1 MTDNQEMIIKQV
13 IMQTQPGEVIDEEKI
28 SNYINIFRMLN
39 PVTDDEVEEIKK
51 DLHTRLLVRMDR
63 GVCIKEKKHIS
74 WYYSA
79 KKELKSSVYWDRYS
93 TYLIKYQG
101 FNQDVINSLDASTDE
116 MMDMLE
122 NPKSEEPFSRRGLV
136 IGDVQSGKTSTYTA
150 LINKAADA
158 GYRIIILLTGT
169 IEKLRRQT
177 QQRLDA
183 GFTGLDSTAFS
194 RDQDQ
199 IWVGVG
205 EIDPSVSGWAVTS
218 TSSDFNTKAAKQISG
233 KLSGITDPVL
243 FVLKKNK
250 SVLEKLEQWL
260 RAFNTIPGDKKI
272 HSPMLLI
279 DDEAD
284 NASINTKKDDESP
297 TTINKCIR
305 KLLDLFTHT
314 NYVAFTATPYA
325 NIFINPDSEDKMLK
339 EDLFPR
345 DFIYAL
351 EAPTNYIGARS
362 IFPEAGQYHYML
374 KSNDDCEFYL
384 PEKHKKDFIPLE
396 LPESLKEAVASFFIA
411 NAIRDLRGQVRKHR
425 SMLINISRFIN
436 VQEEI
441 CKSVDGF
448 VRQLQREIKNYGL
461 LGDDALNHNGIAFI
475 KNVFD
480 KHFLSFDDSILN
492 AEKSFSWSEIQCVLY
507 EAVAPIVVRTINGGN
522 ASKNLNYDECE
533 EEGLRIIAIGG
544 FSLSRGLTLEG
555 LCVSYFYRN
564 SRMYDTLMQM
574 GRWFGYRPHYADVC
588 QIWMSSRSAD
598 WYEYISNASDELRR
612 EVKRMRDLDLS
623 PEQFGFGVRSDINA
637 LLVTA
642 VNKMR
647 YTEDI
652 PMVISL
658 NGDVIETTYLHMTP
672 EKTCDNF
679 DAVSRWLSDL
689 INDGYSF
696 VDTKE
701 MALKNPQILDVPK
714 ERVLDLLEV
723 YNSHY
728 LNLKFRTSD
737 IIGLLKEY
745 NDGTVDNW
753 DVQIANGSG
762 KSILFCGQS
771 IKPTVRSFA
780 IKKNSKALQMS
791 GAGAH
796 LGSAN
801 LSKGGLTKKRADEI
815 ETSAK
820 ALRSELEQ
828 DKAFSQEEYFNSGQ
842 NRKPLLTIFV
852 VQLKAE
858 SKQKDGSYVNDPEK
872 EQLIST
878 LNHYPIGLSIGIP
891 NIDGRAKKTY
901 KYTINLVKWRELL
914 DIEDDDFDEENG
926 LDYIR

>member
-1 MTDNQEMIIKQV
+1 MTSNQDKIINLI
-13 IMQTQPGEVIDEEKI
+13 IMQTNPSEIVDEEKI
-28 SNYINIFRMLN
+28 SNYIKVFRMVN

-51 DLHTRLLVRMDR
+51 DLHSRLLIRMDR
-63 GVCIKEKKHIS
+63 GVCIKEKKHVS

-79 KKELKSSVYWDRYS
+79 KKDLTSEYWDRYS
-93 TYLIKYQG
+93 TYLTKYQG
-101 FNQDVINSLDASTDE
+101 FNKDVINSLDASTDE

-183 GFTGLDSTAFS
+183 GFIGLDSTAFS
-194 RDQDQ
+194 RNQNQ
-199 IWVGVG
+199 ISVGVG
-205 EIDPSVSGWAVTS
+205 EINPLLSGWAVTS
-218 TSSDFNTKAAKQISG
+218 TSSDFNTKAAQQLSG

-260 RAFNTIPGDKKI
+260 RAFNTMPGDKKI

-297 TTINKCIR
+297 TAINACIR
-305 KLLDLFTHT
+305 KLLGLFTH
-314 NYVAFTATPYA
+314 NDYVAFTATPYA
-325 NIFINPDSEDKMLK
+325 NIFINPESEDDMLK
-339 EDLFPR
+339 DDLFPR

-362 IFPEAGQYHYML
+362 IFPETGKYHYML
-374 KSNDDCEFYL
+374 KNNDDCEYYL
-384 PEKHKKDFIPLE
+384 PEKHKKDFIPTG
-396 LPESLKEAVASFFIA
+396 LPESLMEAIASFFIA
-411 NAIRDLRGQVRKHR
+411 NAIRDLRGQERKHR
-425 SMLINISRFIN
+425 SMLINISRFID
-436 VQEEI
+436 VQNEI
-441 CKSVDGF
+441 CKEVDGF
-448 VRQLQREIKNYGL
+448 VRQLQREIKNYCL
-461 LGDDALNHNGIAFI
+461 LGDSALKHDGIAFI
-475 KNVFD
+475 KDVFD
-480 KHFLSFDDSILN
+480 KYFLDLDDRILDGD
-492 AEKSFSWSEIQCVLY
+492 KRFSWNEIQPILY
-507 EAVAPIVVRTINGGN
+507 EAVASIVVRTINGGN

-533 EEGLRIIAIGG
+533 EDGLRIIAIGG

-555 LCVSYFYRN
+555 LCTSYFYRN

-574 GRWFGYRPHYADVC
+574 GRWFGYRSHYADVC
-588 QIWMSSRSAD
+588 QVWMSSRSTE
-598 WYEYISNASDELRR
+598 WYEYISDASDELRR

-647 YTEDI
+647 HTEDI
-652 PMVISL
+652 PMVVSL
-658 NGDVIETTYLHMTP
+658 NGSVIETTYLHMDT
-672 EKTCDNF
+672 EKNEDNF
-679 DAVSRWLSDL
+679 NAVSNWILNL
-689 INDGYSF
+689 KAEGYSF
-696 VDTKE
+696 IDTSD
-701 MALKNPQILDVPK
+701 MALKNPQILDITK
-714 ERVLDLLEV
+714 EKIIELLQI

-728 LNLKFRTSD
+728 LNLKFRTAD

-745 NDGTVDNW
+745 SDGTVDNW

-762 KSILFCGQS
+762 ERIEFCGEN

-780 IKKNSKALQMS
+780 IKENSKALQMS
-791 GAGAH
+791 GSGAR

-801 LSKGGLTKKRADEI
+801 LSKGGLTKEVVKEI
-815 ETSAK
+815 EDSVKT
-820 ALRSELEQ
+820 LRSQLEKE
-828 DKAFSQEEYFNSGQ
+828 KAFSQEEYFNSGKKR
-842 NRKPLLTIFV
+842 NPLLTIYL

-858 SKQKDGSYVNDPEK
+858 SKQRDGNIIPDPEK
-872 EQLIST
+872 VKLIST
-878 LNHYPIGLSIGIP
+878 LKHYPVGLSIGIP
-891 NIDGRAKKTY
+891 NIDGRPKKTY
-901 KYTINLVKWRELL
+901 KYKINLIKWKELL
-914 DIEDDDFDEENG
+914 DVEDDDFGEENG
-926 LDYIR
+926 IDYTG